1 MYEIKGLRFQV
12 SERTEENIM
21 FTEPEVYKELR
32 KHIIKDDIPTLNYDE
47 VMHIFKP
54 EHPSYGRTIKELLK
68 EKRMNE
74 QNIKDIKEIMKNL
87 TLIQN
92 YVNAWYKPIND
103 EEYRRVYKIVNELLT
118 DTKHKIEKRKKR

>member
-54 EHPSYGRTIKELLK
+54 EYPSYGRTMKELLK
-68 EKRMNE
+68 VKRNE

-103 EEYRRVYKIVNELLT
+103 EEYRRVYKRVNELLT
-118 DTKHKIEKRKKR
+118 DTKHKLEEVKE

>member
-32 KHIIKDDIPTLNYDE
+32 KHEIQDDIPTLSYDE
-47 VMHIFKP
+47 VIHIFKP
-54 EHPSYGRTIKELLK
+54 EHPSYGRTMKELLK
-68 EKRMNE
+68 EKRNE

-103 EEYRRVYKIVNELLT
+103 EEYRRVYKRVNELLT
-118 DTKHKIEKRKKR
+118 DTKHKIEEVKE